1 MIRTRAGIIHAVAH
15 RESRAAPSSRRNTS
29 VAFSPNRTKPPA
41 ISFTTSGRQVGVSW
55 IIKCPVTGVNPNLF
69 CSLTR
74 LRFGA
79 PAFVSPRLSLLA
91 SQTERRVL
99 EAAGRETWR
108 LRSGPDRGSHHHW
121 SGSGGGRQGRGLLT
135 VAGRACLSVYIV

>member
-1 MIRTRAGIIHAVAH
+1 MKKAPYSCCYA
-15 RESRAAPSSRRNTS
+15 RESRAAPQAGAIPPWPSPPIARNLLRPLS
-29 VAFSPNRTKPPA
+29 LFR
-41 ISFTTSGRQVGVSW
+41 RQVGVSC

-69 CSLTR
+69 CSLTW

-91 SQTERRVL
+91 SETERRAL

-135 VAGRACLSVYIV
+135 VAGRACLSVYFV